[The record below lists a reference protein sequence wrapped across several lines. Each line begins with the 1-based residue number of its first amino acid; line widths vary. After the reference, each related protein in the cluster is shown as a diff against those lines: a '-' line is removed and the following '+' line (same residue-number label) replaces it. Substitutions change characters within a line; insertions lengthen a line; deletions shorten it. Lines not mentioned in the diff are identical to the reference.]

1 MGIEQVLPFGDRSIT
16 VELPKH
22 TRVVKGGGLETKLE
36 PVEDLR
42 RTVREALENPLGLP
56 PLPDL
61 VRPGSRVAI
70 AFDDPTVPTFG
81 TMRGTVIGM
90 VLEVL
95 EKAGVNADNVH
106 LVCANA
112 LHRKWTREELSAIL
126 GEHLVKEFGPRLT
139 CHDAEDAANL
149 VHLGT
154 TQNGYDVEVHRLVA
168 DSDLTIYVNAGTRAA
183 FNGGWKSICVGLST
197 YRSIK
202 WTHTPDGMSMSV
214 RDNRMHRVFD
224 EMGAYLEER
233 LGKRIFKIETI
244 MANPFEVG
252 RLWAGGVAETRAAA
266 MPVIES
272 LFPPRR
278 EMVEERAD
286 VILYGLPNWSPY
298 ATFSHMNPLLTL
310 VSTGLGY
317 LGGVIEAMGKPG
329 CTVVMATPC
338 ENRWNMVHHPA
349 YPEVWDRVLSQT
361 TDAYEIHRR
370 FEPQF
375 ATRADYIEKYRFGY
389 AFHPTHAIM
398 ATHPLKRLRH
408 ASRVIVAGA
417 EEPALVKHIGFI
429 PAASVEEALAQAQK
443 IHGRECSIVCVDY
456 GVGK

>member
-1 MGIEQVLPFGDRSIT
+1 
-16 VELPKH
+16 
-22 TRVVKGGGLETKLE
+22 
-36 PVEDLR
+36 
-42 RTVREALENPLGLP
+42 
-56 PLPDL
+56 
-61 VRPGSRVAI
+61 
-70 AFDDPTVPTFG
+70 
-81 TMRGTVIGM
+81 MRGSVIGV

-95 EKAGVNADNVH
+95 EKAGVSADNVQ

-126 GEHLVKEFGPRLT
+126 GEHLVKEFGSRLT

-154 TQNGYDVEVHRLVA
+154 TKNGYDVEVHRLVA
-168 DSDLTIYVNAGTRAA
+168 DCDVTIYVNAGTRAA

-338 ENRWNMVHHPA
+338 ENRWHMVHHPA

-417 EEPALVKHIGFI
+417 EEPALVKHIGFV
-429 PAASVEEALAQAQK
+429 PAASVEEAVAQAQK